1 MIEQTDILLP
11 PMHRGL
17 HLITDLVLRAL
28 PALPD
33 RGLLHLFLQHTSA
46 GLTLNEN
53 ADPTVRADLE
63 GILDRLVPDGHR
75 AYTHTLEGSDDM
87 PSHAKCSLV
96 GSSLTIPIAGRR
108 LALGTWQGIYL
119 CEFRDDGG
127 RRRLL
132 ATVYS

>member
-75 AYTHTLEGSDDM
+75 AYTHTLEGGDDM
-87 PSHAKCSLV
+87 PSHGKCSLV